1 MIGGFM
7 SLIHSKHIQ
16 IMRVKSNNV
25 LTTIHLT
32 IHRRKIKYDI
42 QSLANHEYE
51 NIHLIGDALIET
63 IDNIITPEE
72 ERYISLVEKQ
82 RSFLLKSDLVVE
94 SVDYGAGN
102 PKSNRTKE
110 QMREGFRSTISV
122 SQLCRISKSRFWA
135 LLIFKLIRKLKPVS
149 CLELGTC
156 LGISAA
162 YQAAA
167 LTLNKKG
174 RLLTLEGSPESC
186 RIAKETMEE
195 IELKNV
201 EVVCGPF
208 DETYLSA
215 LTSLQPVDFLFN
227 DGHHDHDAV
236 LKYFEEA
243 LPYLADDAIILFDD
257 ISWSQGMQKAWR
269 EIEDDTRVAV
279 TVDLGAMGIAF
290 LSNRD
295 LGKVRYS
302 IPF

>member
-1 MIGGFM
+1 M
-7 SLIHSKHIQ
+7 SIINNNYIQ

-25 LTTIHLT
+25 LTAIRLT

-42 QSLANHEYE
+42 QSLKNHEYE
-51 NIHLIGDALIET
+51 NIHHIGNALIEK

-72 ERYISLVEKQ
+72 ERYISLIEKR

-102 PKSNRTKE
+102 PRSNRTKK
-110 QMREGFRSTISV
+110 QMREGFRSTTPV
-122 SQLCRISKSRFWA
+122 SQLCRISKSKFWA

-156 LGISAA
+156 LSISAS

-174 RLLTLEGSPESC
+174 RLLTLEGSTESC

-208 DETYLSA
+208 DDTYISA
-215 LTSLQPVDFLFN
+215 LSLLQPVDFLFN

-257 ISWSQGMQKAWR
+257 IAWSQGMQKAWR

-279 TVDLGAMGIAF
+279 IVDLGAMGIEF
-290 LSNRD
+290 LSKREGEKNRF
-295 LGKVRYS
+295 S
-302 IPF
+302 IPL